1 MLLVLRGRGNS
12 VNRALDVAAGQE
24 GERITSIHGE
34 RRILRL
40 HPLPLARLVTLDLER
55 SDGLAEE
62 QSPGAEVG
70 VAAAPETAD
79 LLVLLRSVLGVLHVP
94 EVVLHDMSTRVNE
107 PQISYAMKGYT
118 SLLRSYR

>member
-1 MLLVLRGRGNS
+1 MD
-12 VNRALDVAAGQE
+12 RALNVAASEEGQ
-24 GERITSIHGE
+24 GVACVDSERAV
-34 RRILRL
+34 LWL

-94 EVVLHDMSTRVNE
+94 EVVLHDMSMRVNE
-107 PQISYAMKGYT
+107 AQI
-118 SLLRSYR
+118 

>member
-1 MLLVLRGRGNS
+1 MDP
-12 VNRALDVAAGQE
+12 APDVPAREQVQRVARVDGQ
-24 GERITSIHGE
+24 RPV
-34 RRILRL
+34 LRL

-79 LLVLLRSVLGVLHVP
+79 LLVLLRSVLGILHVP
-94 EVVLHDMSTRVNE
+94 EVVLHDMSMRVNE
-107 PQISYAMKGYT
+107 PQI
-118 SLLRSYR
+118 